1 MKKNNSI
8 HCISHLMKIGCCG
21 FPVGMKKY
29 FERFNA
35 VEIQKTFYEIPEIKT
50 ARRWREKAQ
59 KNFEFTLK
67 ANQVITHPPTS
78 PTYRKMRIKPRHAGF
93 FKNTEEVFDAYKK
106 TKEIAK
112 TLRAKIILFQC
123 PPSFKQEKNNIE
135 NMYNFFDSIP
145 KGFVFAWEPRGK
157 WNEKTVKKTCEELG
171 LIHCVDPFKNKQV
184 YGDFGYFRLHGI
196 NGYRYRYSDDDL
208 KKLKKICKR
217 NYYVFFNNV
226 YMYEDALRFK
236 GMME

>member
-1 MKKNNSI
+1 MKKDNSI
-8 HCISHLMKIGCCG
+8 HCISCIVKIGCCG

-50 ARRWREKAQ
+50 SEKWREKAP

-67 ANQVITHPPTS
+67 ANQVITHPISS
-78 PTYRKMRIKPRHAGF
+78 PTYRKTKIKPGHAGF
-93 FKNTEEVFDAYKK
+93 FKNIEEVFDAYEK

-112 TLRAKIILFQC
+112 TLRARIILFQC

-135 NMYNFFDSIP
+135 NMYNFFSSIP
-145 KGFVFAWEPRGK
+145 RDFVFAWEPRGE
-157 WNEKTVKKTCEELG
+157 WDEKTVKKICEELE
-171 LIHCVDPFKNKQV
+171 LVHCVDPFKNKQV

-196 NGYRYRYSDDDL
+196 GGYRYRYSDSEL
-208 KKLKKICKR
+208 ERLKKICKG
-217 NYYVFFNNV
+217 NDYVFFNNV

-236 GMME
+236 GMIK